1 MKELEEQ
8 ILNYWGNRAE
18 GYSEYNR
25 EELAGEK
32 WHNRIERD
40 RRFGSLILE
49 PDLDFLLFCWHRKDI
64 R

>member
-32 WHNRIERD
+32 MAGMDQRNKNA
-40 RRFGSLILE
+40 FTG
-49 PDLDFLLFCWHRKDI
+49 
-64 R
+64 

>member
-25 EELAGEK
+25 EELAGE
-32 WHNRIERD
+32 NGRN
-40 RRFGSLILE
+40 GSE
-49 PDLDFLLFCWHRKDI
+49 K
-64 R
+64 